1 MACAELVSYTLF
13 LSCYLF
19 SCAKSGP
26 LTGLLSNR
34 SGTFLNNLS
43 RSYTGSVCVQP
54 IKIYETEYGVQHIHE
69 GEFIAKFPLIP
80 GHETV
85 GVVAAKGKVR
95 LFPAMSETRE
105 CAKRQL

>member
-1 MACAELVSYTLF
+1 M
-13 LSCYLF
+13 
-19 SCAKSGP
+19 
-26 LTGLLSNR
+26 
-34 SGTFLNNLS
+34 
-43 RSYTGSVCVQP
+43 QP
-54 IKIYETEYGVQHIHE
+54 IRIHGTDHGVQHIHE

-95 LFPAMSETRE
+95 LFPALSQTLE